1 VLRHRIADGLGKLL
15 VNKSEKPIQLLLLD
29 DHAMFREGLARTLER
44 EPDLEVAAQCGSS
57 SEAIAALDPK
67 INVVLLDVDLGNER
81 ALEFVEAARKASF
94 PGHIL
99 VVTAGISDQEAVR
112 LIQAG
117 VLGILHKRHSG
128 RILCDAIRKVAAGE
142 ACLEEK
148 YLTSLVRSIDRTRT
162 PVAPRL
168 TDRDRKLLRHI
179 LEGMTNRDIA
189 AQLGISEGAVK
200 ASLRQLFEK
209 VSVRTRAQLV
219 KVALE
224 QYQDQI

>member
-1 VLRHRIADGLGKLL
+1 
-15 VNKSEKPIQLLLLD
+15 VNKSEKPIHLLLLD

-44 EPDLEVAAQCGSS
+44 EPDLKVVAQCGTA
-57 SEAIAALDPK
+57 SEAMAALKPD
-67 INVVLLDVDLGNER
+67 IAVVLLDVDLGNER

-94 PGHIL
+94 HAHIL

-117 VLGILHKRHSG
+117 VLGILHKRHTG
-128 RILCDAIRKVAAGE
+128 KILCDSIRKVAAGE

-148 YLTSLVRSIDRTRT
+148 YLTSLVRSVDRTRK

-179 LEGMTNRDIA
+179 LEGMTNRDIG

-209 VSVRTRAQLV
+209 VNVRTRAQLV